1 MLDIVKNNPLLSGV
15 NITLR
20 TKMIFNHTIITIITS
35 TTGIGLMGK
44 R

>member
-15 NITLR
+15 ENTLR
-20 TKMIFNHTIITIITS
+20 KEMIFNNTIITIITS
-35 TTGIGLMGK
+35 TTGKCLMGK